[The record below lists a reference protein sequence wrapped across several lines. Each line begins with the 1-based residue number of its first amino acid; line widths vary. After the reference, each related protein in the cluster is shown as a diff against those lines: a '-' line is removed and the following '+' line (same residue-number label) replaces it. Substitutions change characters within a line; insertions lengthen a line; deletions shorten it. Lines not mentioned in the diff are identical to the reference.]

1 MIHEHDYNGFI
12 YQQELMESWQKHEYV
27 KELYLNLKYEL
38 TKINWVKLNYC
49 ANQKYYYNTYKNN
62 YNKRI
67 YTEHLFKHIEEI
79 NNIIRKLKIVQADA
93 EIQRAE
99 NIKQLTNK
107 LIKQIK

>member
-49 ANQKYYYNTYKNN
+49 ANQKHN
-62 YNKRI
+62 YNNFSKTI
-67 YTEHLFKHIEEI
+67 YTKHLFKNIEEL
-79 NNIIRKLKIVQADA
+79 NNIIRKLKIVQAYA